1 MELTKQKDTDFI
13 ILLDLP
19 DVDFFKICSKFNT
32 EDSLELKNKY
42 FNRFCKN
49 ETLWKE
55 RLFKYYGIFYPEE
68 GQTWKNLYLKLVYY
82 MDKYK
87 YNKNSRNSFTKA
99 SIKGHLEAVKLMQT
113 TRHHYG
119 RDLEYAIE
127 KAVENGHSEV
137 VRFLSS

>member
-19 DVDFFKICSKFNT
+19 DVDFFKICSKFNS
-32 EDSLELKNKY
+32 EDALEFKNKY

-99 SIKGHLEAVKLMQT
+99 SINGHLEAVKLMQT

-127 KAVENGHSEV
+127 KAIENGHSEV